1 MIELTPRHLFMAD
14 PNTPPGNASQ
24 QDRSVHPDTA
34 VESRAS
40 SPAFNG
46 LGRREREVMSA
57 LWELGA
63 ASVQQVAIRM
73 GTGLAY
79 TTVMT
84 TLDRLFR
91 KGLLRRE
98 KRNRAFIY
106 SAVLSAKDVEGRR
119 AADMIRRFFGES
131 NMQPEVLISCLIDAV
146 HHYDTELLDHL
157 DSRIR
162 SARAHIEQNRSNPKK
177 GGSA

>member
-1 MIELTPRHLFMAD
+1 MIDVTSWRLRMAE
-14 PNTPPGNASQ
+14 PKSPPGNASQ
-24 QDRSVHPDTA
+24 QDQTVHADNA
-34 VESRAS
+34 AESRAS

-46 LGRREREVMSA
+46 LGRREREVMSV
-57 LWELGA
+57 LWESGA
-63 ASVQQVAIRM
+63 ASVQQVAMRM
-73 GTGLAY
+73 GSGLAY

-162 SARAHIEQNRSNPKK
+162 SARALIERNGPDPQK

>member
-1 MIELTPRHLFMAD
+1 MAD

-24 QDRSVHPDTA
+24 QDRSVRPDTA
-34 VESRAS
+34 VESRAP

-162 SARAHIEQNRSNPKK
+162 SARAQIEQNRSNPEK